1 MKSGAL
7 ALPRLRLTK
16 SAIDAIEPA
25 AKDIIFWD
33 PQLPGFGLKVTPK
46 GSKVFLV
53 QYRTRNEGRLRKYT
67 IGRFGTVTPAQARE
81 EGQRV
86 LNERREGQDPAA
98 EKRHE
103 ITRSRI
109 ELVDEL
115 LAEFIKRHVAKQRA
129 ARETV
134 RIIERDIL
142 PKWNGRSIHSITKAD
157 VVCLI
162 DGVIDRGALIMAN
175 RVFAIVRKFFNWCV
189 GRAIIEASPC
199 LGIQLPSVE
208 TQRDRILSDEEL
220 ARVAIAADE
229 LGHPFGS
236 IVRLLILTGQR
247 RNEVAFMTWDE
258 IDPASRIW
266 TMSGERTKN
275 GKPHTV
281 HLSQHAIEVI
291 EAAPQLGAFVFST
304 RGDVPYQA
312 FSKSKRKLDAISGV
326 SDWVLHDL
334 RRTVVSGMARLGAAP
349 HVADKIL
356 NHQRGTISGVAAIYQ
371 RYEFEAERRQALD
384 LWGAHVGNL
393 SAGTVSDN
401 VIPLIANRSA

>member
-1 MKSGAL
+1 M
-7 ALPRLRLTK
+7 PRLRLTK

-25 AKDIIFWD
+25 AKDIIYWD

-67 IGRFGTVTPAQARE
+67 IGRFGTVTPAHARE
-81 EGQRV
+81 EAQRV
-86 LNERREGQDPAA
+86 LNERREGHDPAA

-109 ELVDEL
+109 ELVEEI
-115 LAEFIKRHVAKQRA
+115 LAEFIERHVAKQRA

-157 VVCLI
+157 VVRLI

-175 RVFAIVRKFFNWCV
+175 RVFAIIRKFFNWCV

-236 IVRLLILTGQR
+236 IVQLLILTGQR

-258 IDPASRIW
+258 IDPANRIW

-281 HLSQHAIEVI
+281 HLSQQAMEVI

-304 RGDVPYQA
+304 REDVPYQA
-312 FSKSKRKLDAISGV
+312 FSKSKRKLDAMSGV

-356 NHQRGTISGVAAIYQ
+356 NHQSGTISGVAAIYQ
-371 RYEFEAERRQALD
+371 RYEFEAERRHALD

-393 SAGTVSDN
+393 IAGTVSDN